1 MRRPWSE
8 TDLRTLREQFADTR
22 TDDLAQLLGR
32 PYSAVAQKAA
42 ALGLRKSAA
51 YLAGP
56 LAHRFDGK
64 KGAGSR
70 FEKGL
75 IPWNKGKEYKAGG
88 RSVETQFKRGA
99 CYGRAA
105 QIVAPMGAYRI
116 NQDGILEQKFGDTPG
131 LQTMRWR
138 PVHRMVWEAANGP
151 TPAGHVIVFKP
162 GRRTTEAASIVLDA
176 LELVSRADLMHRN
189 SVHTKYPP
197 ELARV
202 VQLRGAIQRQINK
215 RASNES

>member
-1 MRRPWSE
+1 MRRAWSDA
-8 TDLRTLREQFADTR
+8 DLRTLREQFADSR
-22 TDDLAQLLGR
+22 TDDLAMTLGR
-32 PYSAVAQKAA
+32 TYRSVAQVATK
-42 ALGLRKSAA
+42 LGLKKSAA

-64 KGAGSR
+64 KGSGSR

-88 RSVETQFKRGA
+88 RSVETQFKPGA
-99 CYGRAA
+99 CHGRAA
-105 QIVAPMGAYRI
+105 QIVAPLGAYRI
-116 NQDGILEQKFGDTPG
+116 NPDGILEQKFGDTPG

-138 PVHRMVWEAANGP
+138 AVHRIVWEAANGP
-151 TPAGHVIVFKP
+151 TPAGHVVVFKP
-162 GRRTTEAASIVLDA
+162 GRRTTEAANIALDA